1 MNKYDEASLITPTA
15 SSDSFADNT
24 LRIAL
29 DIGEGLLT
37 SGAEVRRVEYA
48 IEKIC
53 HAYGAAHVEVF
64 SINSLILASVRMPD
78 GSYSAQTRRIL
89 NSSNHLLC
97 LERYNSLSRRIC
109 AETPD
114 FDEID
119 EAIRK
124 IKQKA
129 KYPFWLILIGN
140 ILAASAFA
148 ILFGGSLRDAL
159 ATGIVAIFIALLFQL
174 ESQYLNGITKTL
186 LISFFAGLLICVTMM
201 LGIGENMDMVVIGTI
216 MLLIPGLFLGN
227 ATRDLLYGDTLA
239 GSLKVVQAL
248 ISAVMIAIGYA
259 MALFLLGRYCPV
271 YNGGAPFGAV
281 EGMIIK
287 GICSVIGTVG
297 FALTFK
303 ISLSKLWI
311 VALCGLA
318 TYTAYETMLALTASV
333 LIAAF
338 VSSILLAILSE
349 VCARLMHTPS
359 NVFLFTGCIPIVPG
373 GGLYYSMY
381 NLLTFEN
388 ETALTYVSST
398 LQILLGIALG
408 LILTSVAFGMLLETV
423 EKIKKKAK

>member
-1 MNKYDEASLITPTA
+1 MNKYDEASLITSTA
-15 SSDSFADNT
+15 CPDSFADNT

-29 DIGEGLLT
+29 DIGEGLLR

-78 GSYSAQTRRIL
+78 GSYSSQTRRIL
-89 NSSNHLLC
+89 NVSNHLLC

-119 EAIRK
+119 DAIRE
-124 IKQKA
+124 IKKKA

-140 ILAASAFA
+140 ILAASGFA

-159 ATGIVAIFIALLFQL
+159 AAGVVAVFIASLSQI

-186 LISFFAGLLICVTMM
+186 FLSFISGLLTCLSIIV
-201 LGIGENMDMVVIGTI
+201 GIGENMDMVAIGTI

-239 GSLKVVQAL
+239 GSLKVVQAV
-248 ISAVMIAIGYA
+248 ISAFMIAIGYA
-259 MALFLLGRYCPV
+259 MAIFLLGRYCPV
-271 YNGGAPFGAV
+271 YEGGAPFGV
-281 EGMIIK
+281 IDGIILK
-287 GICSVIGTVG
+287 SICSIIGTIG
-297 FALTFK
+297 FSLTFK

-311 VALCGLA
+311 VGLCGLA
-318 TYTAYETMLALTASV
+318 TYAAYETMLALTASV

-359 NVFLFTGCIPIVPG
+359 NVSLFTGCIPIVPG

>member
-1 MNKYDEASLITPTA
+1 MNKYDRASLITPTVN
-15 SSDSFADNT
+15 SDSFADNT

-53 HAYGAAHVEVF
+53 HAYGASHVEVF
-64 SINSLILASVRMPD
+64 SINSLIIASVRMPD
-78 GSYSAQTRRIL
+78 GSYSSQTRRIL
-89 NSSNHLLC
+89 NASNHLLC

-114 FDEID
+114 FDTVD
-119 EAIRK
+119 NAIRE
-124 IKQKA
+124 IKKKA
-129 KYPFWLILIGN
+129 RYPFWLVLIGN
-140 ILAASAFA
+140 IFAASGFA

-159 ATGIVAIFIALLFQL
+159 AAGIVAIFVFLLSQV

-186 LISFFAGLLICVTMM
+186 FLSFVAGLLTCVSIM
-201 LGIGENMDMVVIGTI
+201 LEIGENMDMVVIGTI

-239 GSLKVVQAL
+239 GSLKVVQAV

-259 MALFLLGRYCPV
+259 MAIFLLGRFCPIYDGV
-271 YNGGAPFGAV
+271 APFGAI
-281 EGMIIK
+281 EGIIYK
-287 GICSVIGTVG
+287 NICAIVGTIG
-297 FALTFK
+297 FALMFK
-303 ISLSKLWI
+303 ISPSKLWI
-311 VALCGLA
+311 VSLCGLA
-318 TYTAYETMLALTASV
+318 TYVSYELTLALTTNV

-338 VSSILLAILSE
+338 ASSILLAILSE
-349 VCARLMHTPS
+349 VCARLLHTPS

-381 NLLTFEN
+381 NLLTFESEN
-388 ETALTYVSST
+388 ALIHISST

-408 LILTSVAFGMLLETV
+408 LILTSVAFGMLLETI